1 MKLFKFDIENPLK
14 TYYKVRKYFKFP
26 KIKIKFGRVKEKNK
40 AKILNIKSRDLEYK
54 CKYRELVHVADPYIK
69 IYLFNKFW
77 IYIYFTAEFTNDL
90 GDRETCSTL
99 YWEQILIYLYEFQNV
114 YDTFKCGYSQKYFS
128 KLYSNKLIEIIPS
141 LVCLNKQGLKQL
153 KYESSRNITNNKRSI

>member
-1 MKLFKFDIENPLK
+1 MKLFKFDVENPFK
-14 TYYKVRKYFKFP
+14 TYNKVKKYFKFP
-26 KIKIKFGRVKEKNK
+26 KTKIKFGTVKNKNK

-90 GDRETCSTL
+90 GDKETCSTL
-99 YWEQILIYLYEFQNV
+99 YWEQILMYLYEFQNIST
-114 YDTFKCGYSQKYFS
+114 TFKCGYSQKYFS
-128 KLYSNKLIEIIPS
+128 KLYNNKLIEIIPS